1 MVNRF
6 SKYLNGN
13 ELKAL
18 WQDHIKEYWITS
30 PTDSIDLKLDIVG
43 EETLTAENDV
53 TDHFVESNI
62 AYQDQIAA
70 KPKTYTIN
78 GEVGEL
84 VWYQK
89 DTISQK
95 VGQVAQR
102 LEGVISFL
110 PTRSRGFQQMKK
122 KAMKIAQWVDVG
134 SNIWDRFSDLTPDMT
149 KQEQAYKWLLFWR
162 DVRLPLTV
170 KSPWGTLEN
179 YVVTSLR
186 LTQPKETKDKSYI
199 SITFKELRLSS
210 VTTVEFDADK
220 YQGVAGLE
228 NEPKNEHGTVAGDD
242 VSPSEPNDEGEEM
255 CQVTVDGGDEYDG
268 FAVLNITYD
277 KESESIIMINQLKEI
292 VTEDTQTYWNGI
304 DEMMKT
310 CQNQIEKGKWL
321 IPK

>member
-30 PTDSIDLKLDIVG
+30 PTDNIDLKLDIVG
-43 EETLTAENDV
+43 EEVLTAENDV

-62 AYQDQIAA
+62 AYQDQIAS

-84 VWYQK
+84 VWYQR
-89 DTISQK
+89 DSLSQK

-110 PTRSRGFQQMKK
+110 PKQSRGFQQMKK

-134 SNIWDRFSDLTPDMT
+134 SNIFDRFSDLTPDMT

-228 NEPKNEHGTVAGDD
+228 NEPKVEGGTTPGADAGVENEDGICTVKL
-242 VSPSEPNDEGEEM
+242 EDETLINAVYDEEDKSLLL
-255 CQVTVDGGDEYDG
+255 VDKASGQ
-268 FAVLNITYD
+268 VLNPFTLDYEEAIT
-277 KESESIIMINQLKEI
+277 KVFQECGESIGDLEI
-292 VTEDTQTYWNGI
+292 HGWGFD
-304 DEMMKT
+304 K
-310 CQNQIEKGKWL
+310 
-321 IPK
+321 

>member
-13 ELKAL
+13 ELKTL

-43 EETLTAENDV
+43 EEVLTAENDV

-62 AYQDQIAA
+62 AYQDQIAS

-84 VWYQK
+84 VWYQR
-89 DTISQK
+89 DSLSQK

-110 PTRSRGFQQMKK
+110 PKQSRGFQQMKK
-122 KAMKIAQWVDVG
+122 KVMKIAQWVDVG

-210 VTTVEFDADK
+210 VATVEFDADK

-228 NEPKNEHGTVAGDD
+228 NEPKVENGNTSGKDVSLEQTDEDGNGFCYVEVNGEDDYFEAFYDKVKGRVQVFDD
-242 VSPSEPNDEGEEM
+242 VTGQEVMPDTELYHKVID
-255 CQVTVDGGDEYDG
+255 VTRVQC
-268 FAVLNITYD
+268 A
-277 KESESIIMINQLKEI
+277 K
-292 VTEDTQTYWNGI
+292 
-304 DEMMKT
+304 
-310 CQNQIEKGKWL
+310 QIETEGWEL
-321 IPK
+321 PK

>member
-30 PTDSIDLKLDIVG
+30 PTDDIDLKLDIVG

-62 AYQDQIAA
+62 AYQDQIAS
-70 KPKTYTIN
+70 KPKIYTIN

-122 KAMKIAQWVDVG
+122 NVMKVAQWVDVG
-134 SNIWDRFSDLTPDMT
+134 SNVFDRFGDLTPDMT

-199 SITFKELRLSS
+199 SITFKELRLTS
-210 VTTVEFDADK
+210 VTTVAFDADK
-220 YQGVAGLE
+220 YQSIAGLE
-228 NEPKNEHGTVAGDD
+228 NQPEVDNGRADGED
-242 VSPSEPNDEGEEM
+242 VSPSTTDDDGNKVCSVNLEDGTKVDAVYNYEDKKLILKDAKTKQTLNPFTLDYEEGIIKFFQECEDS
-255 CQVTVDGGDEYDG
+255 VADLDIHGWG
-268 FAVLNITYD
+268 FD
-277 KESESIIMINQLKEI
+277 K
-292 VTEDTQTYWNGI
+292 
-304 DEMMKT
+304 
-310 CQNQIEKGKWL
+310 
-321 IPK
+321 

>member
-220 YQGVAGLE
+220 YQSIAGLE
-228 NEPKNEHGTVAGDD
+228 NQPEVDNGKTDGEDASIKTYDYELEDGTKGKACDVPNTENAVAYFDD
-242 VSPSEPNDEGEEM
+242 GTGFSVINKETGYFYPSESEEFRIG
-255 CQVTVDGGDEYDG
+255 VDYG
-268 FAVLNITYD
+268 
-277 KESESIIMINQLKEI
+277 INKCKIGIEEI
-292 VTEDTQTYWNGI
+292 
-304 DEMMKT
+304 K
-310 CQNQIEKGKWL
+310 
-321 IPK
+321 